1 MLTWQREFA
10 DTGERLDAL
19 GADPVGFVSYSDDGR
34 VHAIVVKRDRRVP
47 KSVPPSA
54 NEKLALFDSMLAYAG
69 TYTLHDDHVVHHVDA
84 SWNQAFTGTD
94 LTRFYKLHGSTL
106 EISAAPAPDPFTG
119 RPVVHRMTFEKWVS
133 QT

>member
-1 MLTWQREFA
+1 
-10 DTGERLDAL
+10 
-19 GADPVGFVSYSDDGR
+19 
-34 VHAIVVKRDRRVP
+34 
-47 KSVPPSA
+47 
-54 NEKLALFDSMLAYAG
+54 MLAYAG

-119 RPVVHRMTFEKWVS
+119 RTVVHRMTFEKWVS